1 MKYLSI
7 FIDESGDFGKFDKN
21 CPYYLVTM
29 LFHNQSN
36 NIAENIIHLDSSLT
50 MRGYSNHFL
59 HTGPLIRRE
68 EVYQYLSIDERKHI
82 LNSFMAFAAK
92 IDFTYKTF
100 IVAKEEGMNQF
111 KLISLLSKQI
121 KEFLDSHYSFI
132 SEFNK
137 VIVYYDNGQ
146 TQLTGIMA
154 SLLTDSNIEFRRD
167 ARPSYYRLF
176 QIADLITTFELI
188 NKKRENNKNSKSEK
202 DFFGSMSDFNK
213 NYFKRIIKKRVK
225 SV

>member
-29 LFHNQSN
+29 LFHNQN
-36 NIAENIIHLDSSLT
+36 ENIASDIVRLDSSLT
-50 MRGYSNHFL
+50 MKGYEKHCL
-59 HTGPLIRRE
+59 HTGPLIRKE
-68 EVYQYLSIDERKHI
+68 EVYKLLSIDERKRI

-100 IVAKEEGMNQF
+100 IVEKEEGMNQF

-154 SLLTDSNIEFRRD
+154 SLLTDPNIEFRRD

-202 DFFGSMSDFNK
+202 DFFGSMSEFNK